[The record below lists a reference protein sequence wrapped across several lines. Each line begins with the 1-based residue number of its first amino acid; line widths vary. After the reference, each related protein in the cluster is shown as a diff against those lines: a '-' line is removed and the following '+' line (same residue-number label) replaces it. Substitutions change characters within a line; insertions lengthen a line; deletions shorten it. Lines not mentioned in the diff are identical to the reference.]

1 MRRPGTS
8 RGRGQAAIAVAVAL
22 VGFLLAVQLRTQ
34 QSLGQRLEVEREA
47 DLAQLLSDL
56 GQRSDQVVEQ
66 IADLRVRLAT
76 QAGSAQQ
83 ERVLLENARAQLAG
97 LEVLLGLVPVRG
109 PGVVV
114 TISDPQGTVGPEVL
128 LDAVQ
133 ELRDAGAE
141 AIEIDRRRVVAQT
154 AFGGE
159 AGDLRVGGRRVRAP
173 YRVVAVGDP
182 ETLAEALRIPGGVV
196 DAVTS
201 RPGAAVRI
209 VEGRRLLISSLHAP
223 PRLTYARPVQRR

>member
-1 MRRPGTS
+1 MPPTVAS
-8 RGRGQAAIAVAVAL
+8 RWRGQAAIAVAVAL

-34 QSLGQRLEVEREA
+34 QSLGQRLGVEREA

-56 GQRSDQVVEQ
+56 GQRSDQVLEQ
-66 IADLRVRLAT
+66 IVDLRVRLAT

-83 ERVLLENARAQLAG
+83 ERVLLENARGQLAG

-109 PGVVV
+109 PGVVL
-114 TISDPQGTVGPEVL
+114 TITDPQGTVGPEVL

-141 AIEIDRRRVVAQT
+141 AIDIDGRRVVAQT
-154 AFGGE
+154 AVAGE
-159 AGDLRVGGRRVRAP
+159 AGGLVVGGRRVRAP
-173 YRVVAVGDP
+173 YRVVAIGDP
-182 ETLAEALRIPGGVV
+182 ETLAEAMRIPGGVV

-201 RPGAAVRI
+201 RPGAAVRV
-209 VEGRRLLISSLHAP
+209 VESRLLRISSLHAP